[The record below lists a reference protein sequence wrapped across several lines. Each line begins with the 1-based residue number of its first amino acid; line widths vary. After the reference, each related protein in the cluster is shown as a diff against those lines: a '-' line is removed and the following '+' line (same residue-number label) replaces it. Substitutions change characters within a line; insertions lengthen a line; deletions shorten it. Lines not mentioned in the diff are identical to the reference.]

1 VVVGQVAAR
10 VPMRR
15 AICVRV
21 RGPIAVVVHQVVFTS
36 PILRRSTVVV
46 CAFLRDHGPV
56 LAVVVGQVAAWV
68 PVPRAIRVRVQ
79 LAVAVGVMGFV
90 GVVTGRIVGV
100 VGVAFAAR
108 ACENAA
114 LVAARAVLRD
124 AAALRFVYALGVLL
138 AAQALAC
145 RRHRALVARANVD
158 TQAPVRP
165 ADGYLRKGAQ
175 QQEAQR
181 P

>member
-1 VVVGQVAAR
+1 MV
-10 VPMRR
+10 M
-15 AICVRV
+15 
-21 RGPIAVVVHQVVFTS
+21 
-36 PILRRSTVVV
+36 
-46 CAFLRDHGPV
+46 
-56 LAVVVGQVAAWV
+56 GQVAAWV

-79 LAVAVGVMGFV
+79 FAVMGFV
-90 GVVTGRIVGV
+90 GVVHGRIVGV

-165 ADGYLRKGAQ
+165 ADGHLRKGAQ
-175 QQEAQR
+175 QQKYNR